1 MFPEISCLPAP
12 ELPEDLS
19 ISSLGPAKIPSN
31 LRCGRFIPDDARIYV
46 HVSPSAIPPNGVNP
60 TIEMA
65 GPRER
70 IYFDPTKTRCAIVTC
85 GGLCPGINDV
95 IRAITLEA
103 HHNYRVSS
111 VLGIRYG
118 LEGFIERHGHTPLDL
133 TPAAVANI
141 HEFGGTILGSSR
153 GPQSV
158 EEIVDFLERRN
169 ISCLFVI
176 GGDGTMRAA
185 ARIVEEITR
194 RKVKIAVIGVPKTI
208 DNDINFI
215 SQTFGFDTAVQEA
228 TRAIRCAHAEALGA
242 PNGIGLVKV
251 MGRES
256 GFIAAQSALALRDV
270 DFVLVPEDNFEL
282 DGPRGFLAALT
293 RRLRRRGHA
302 VVVLA
307 EGAGQELLRSTGE
320 TDASGNIKLGDIA
333 SLIIRRVAE
342 HMKAEG
348 IDHTLKYIDP
358 SYMVRSVPANSND
371 CIYCGFLGQN
381 AVHAAMAG
389 KTGMVVSKWNG
400 YYVHMPLSLV
410 TQGRKKIDVCS
421 NYWRSVLES
430 TGQYVYFSPDGG

>member
-1 MFPEISCLPAP
+1 MPQDMTCLPPP
-12 ELPEDLS
+12 ELPQDLQ
-19 ISSLGPAKIPSN
+19 ISVLGPAKIPSD

-46 HVSPSAIPPNGVNP
+46 YVDPSQVPGGGPNP
-60 TIEMA
+60 TLEMA

-95 IRAITLEA
+95 IRAIVLEA
-103 HHNYRVSS
+103 HHNYKVSS

-118 LEGFIERHGHTPLDL
+118 LEGFIEDYGHTPLEL
-133 TPAAVANI
+133 TPQTVANI

-158 EEIVDFLERRN
+158 ERIVDFLERRN

-185 ARIVEEITR
+185 SRIVEEVNA
-194 RKVKIAVIGVPKTI
+194 RKVKIAVIGIPKTI
-208 DNDINFI
+208 DNDINFV
-215 SQTFGFDTAVQEA
+215 SQTFGFDTAVGKA
-228 TRAIRCAHAEALGA
+228 TGAIRCAHVEALGA
-242 PNGIGLVKV
+242 PFGIGLVKV

-270 DFVLVPEDNFEL
+270 DFVLVPEDPFEIH
-282 DGPRGFLAALT
+282 GERGFLAALT

-302 VVVLA
+302 VVVVA
-307 EGAGQELLRSTGE
+307 EGAGQKHLQATGE
-320 TDASGNIKLGDIA
+320 KDPSGNVRLGDIA
-333 SLIIRRVAE
+333 GLLMAE
-342 HMKAEG
+342 IAAHMKNEG

-389 KTGMVVSKWNG
+389 KTAMVVSKWNG
-400 YYVHMPLSLV
+400 YYVHMPLTLV

-430 TGQYVYFSPDGG
+430 TGQHVYFGG